1 MKKQYIGVIV
11 SIFAVLSTVFFEMR
25 KYAPDYQFTVLET
38 GNTII
43 AALSVIT
50 YLIIDKQLNGRP
62 QAFIRSVYASSFL
75 KLMVCMISIMV
86 YVFVNKNGIHKPSV
100 FVLFGVYAI
109 YTVTETLIL
118 SKLVRK
124 K

>member
-1 MKKQYIGVIV
+1 M
-11 SIFAVLSTVFFEMR
+11 
-25 KYAPDYQFTVLET
+25 
-38 GNTII
+38 

-75 KLMVCMISIMV
+75 KLMVCMISIVV
-86 YVFVNKNGIHKPSV
+86 YVFLNKNGVHKPSV

-109 YTVTETLIL
+109 YTITETLIL

>member
-38 GNTII
+38 GNTIM

-62 QAFIRSVYASSFL
+62 RHLYAAYMLLRFL
-75 KLMVCMISIMV
+75 S
-86 YVFVNKNGIHKPSV
+86 
-100 FVLFGVYAI
+100 
-109 YTVTETLIL
+109 
-118 SKLVRK
+118 
-124 K
+124 